1 MKIWDNPDIVTYSPI
16 VTTCLLESANIGQ
29 MIRMWTYHT
38 AAGQSLISWAAVQVA
53 LWLWQNFYRVITP
66 DQWVARLTIKIGILL
81 NFGVILS
88 VIYWRYLV

>member
-38 AAGQSLISWAAVQVA
+38 AAGQSLISWAAVQIA

-66 DQWVARLTIKIGILL
+66 DQWIARLTIKIGILL